1 MADQVGRIGGVAR
14 IDGVVLRV
22 EALGG
27 VGDKRTRK
35 MMSAKV
41 GGIVTIKYRH
51 FGVVR
56 LLVGGGVVE
65 IVHVLGEAVVE
76 RVLSMSG
83 RKVLMNPIMLQHQG
97 AVRLM
102 DIPLGNCI
110 TF

>member
-1 MADQVGRIGGVAR
+1 MADQVGGVGGVAG

-27 VGDKRTRK
+27 VGDERARK
-35 MMSAKV
+35 MMAAKV
-41 GGIVTIKYRH
+41 GGIVTIQYWH

-56 LLVGGGVVE
+56 LLVGGGVVQ
-65 IVHVLGEAVVE
+65 IAHVLGEAVVE

-83 RKVLMNPIMLQHQG
+83 RKVLMNPIMFQNQG
-97 AVRLM
+97 AVRMM